1 MADQVGKRCAT
12 CRFARDP
19 FTVKVYE
26 VRIDYLTCRRDR
38 RDIPHVCQPCN
49 TCNFWESKED
59 DDGRR

>member
-19 FTVKVYE
+19 FTVKVYGVE
-26 VRIDYLTCRRDR
+26 IDCLTCRRDR

-49 TCNFWESKED
+49 TRNFWEPKEG

>member
-26 VRIDYLTCRRDR
+26 VKIDYLTCWHNM
-38 RDIPHVCQPCN
+38 PHECQPWNRCD
-49 TCNFWESKED
+49 FWEPKEVEL
-59 DDGRR
+59 